1 MHLFRFIALI
11 VADFLGYAA
20 WKFRE
25 ERGSISF
32 DQATARAFH
41 ATLSTLYQQEKSLL
55 ENQLTSVHRGVKGEK
70 DSFDRLGPVIATDI
84 ADRHGDTQYLNPKH
98 SKRWDILVPSEA
110 AVLLDK
116 EDEIRA
122 LINPTSEYTKTIAA
136 ALGRRAD
143 KHVINAAVG
152 DIKAGQWIPLIYD
165 GTNFEIFNGIP
176 NNAAAGGGGVIVLDQ
191 TATDVT
197 VGNTTTETTVY
208 SKSIPGGTL
217 GTVGKLRLTIHWRQK
232 NHAGGDGISLTVRY
246 KFGATTLI
254 TENTGDINMTAFGDQ
269 TSIFELMADTATN
282 TQLAKSL
289 HIGIN
294 NGVASLFTARGPA
307 SEDSTAAKTLAVT
320 FQWSAAGGAN
330 QSAVMEHATL
340 EQVK

>member
-1 MHLFRFIALI
+1 MHLIRFIALI
-11 VADFLGYAA
+11 VADFVGYMA

-70 DSFDRLGPVIATDI
+70 DSFDRLGPVIAADI

-152 DIKAGQWIPLIYD
+152 VALEGQ
-165 GTNFEIFNGIP
+165 
-176 NNAAAGGGGVIVLDQ
+176 LDQ
-191 TATDVT
+191 TGGLTSVALPGGQQIALGTSPNDVFTLAKVQQASAILSKAGVPNNPKSRLMLYSPGQEQALLNITQASSSDFTKNKLYDTGSMNGLSWMGFTWIEIPDVKDESGTTLSTMLPISGTTRTCIALATDA
-197 VGNTTTETTVY
+197 VGL
-208 SKSIPGGTL
+208 SIGLDIQSFMDVLP
-217 GTVGKLRLTIHWRQK
+217 QK
-232 NHAGGDGISLTVRY
+232 HHALQVRAEIMMAAVR
-246 KFGATTLI
+246 KWD
-254 TENTGDINMTAFGDQ
+254 TGVV
-269 TSIFELMADTATN
+269 SI
-282 TQLAKSL
+282 
-289 HIGIN
+289 
-294 NGVASLFTARGPA
+294 
-307 SEDSTAAKTLAVT
+307 
-320 FQWSAAGGAN
+320 
-330 QSAVMEHATL
+330 ATL
-340 EQVK
+340 EQ

>member
-20 WKFRE
+20 WKLRE
-25 ERGSISF
+25 QRGSISF

-152 DIKAGQWIPLIYD
+152 VALEGQIDQTGGLTSVSLPAGQQIALGSSPNDVFTLAKVQQASAILSKAGV
-165 GTNFEIFNGIP
+165 P
-176 NNAAAGGGGVIVLDQ
+176 NNPKSRIMLYSPGQEQALLNITQAASSDFTKNKLYDTGSMNGLSWMGFTWIEIPDVKDESGATLSTMLPIVSTTRTCIAL
-191 TATDVT
+191 ATDA
-197 VGNTTTETTVY
+197 VGL
-208 SKSIPGGTL
+208 SIGLDVQSFMDVLPH
-217 GTVGKLRLTIHWRQK
+217 KH
-232 NHAGGDGISLTVRY
+232 HALQVRAEIMMAAVR
-246 KFGATTLI
+246 KWD
-254 TENTGDINMTAFGDQ
+254 TGVV
-269 TSIFELMADTATN
+269 SI
-282 TQLAKSL
+282 
-289 HIGIN
+289 
-294 NGVASLFTARGPA
+294 
-307 SEDSTAAKTLAVT
+307 
-320 FQWSAAGGAN
+320 
-330 QSAVMEHATL
+330 ATL
-340 EQVK
+340 EQ